1 MAKQIMLVNIHEGE
15 TRIAISENN
24 LLVGLH
30 MQQTDRERR
39 VGNIYRGTIV
49 KINPAFQAAFV
60 DYGVPKNGFLSIS
73 DVNFDLFKPRS
84 GEKGRPKIQSVLR
97 EGQQVM
103 VQVLKEGMGTK
114 GAAMTTFI
122 SLAGRFLVISP
133 HSDRSG
139 VSRKIEDRETR
150 QRLKETMEALAGN
163 DDLGLILRTA
173 GIDRPVGDLK
183 KDLEGLRKQWK
194 GIESRHDNLKRP
206 GILHQEPSAIMRT
219 LRDYFTDDI
228 QEVWVDDAEGFKE
241 ALDYFKSTMPK
252 YQKRLK
258 LYVGD
263 KSLFS
268 AYRMEEQIEALGSS
282 RVPLKSGGSLVIE
295 PTEAL
300 VSVDVNSGRSNQS
313 SDIEDTAL
321 NTNLEAAEE
330 VSRQLR
336 LRNLGGLIVV
346 DFIDMYEA
354 RNRKKVE
361 SALTAFLKNDKART
375 TIGTISQFGMLE
387 LSRQRI
393 DTEFS
398 QGLRIQC
405 PNCGGTGHIPTVTSA
420 ANDVLRKIREL
431 AAGGKISEVVGELPL
446 DVANFLLNH
455 KREALRDLELEF
467 EIQVNL
473 TAEPEMAGGSAIS
486 LEGVTERQPSKALE
500 EEERAEEQSAAAG
513 EESSSRKRRRRRG
526 RGQREDEF
534 ETPRGTP
541 SETPSLQEEDTSGTE
556 SPEDSAKPE
565 PGIAATDSQQEKP
578 QPDAG
583 QGKSRRHPRRDRPAR
598 EEKFPSAAPPQPSQ
612 GNGSGAGMEFRSE
625 HIITN
630 PEAVKKL
637 PPARVRSKPFDE
649 LQAKA
654 APNSVLFDSNT
665 LFAPTGRDASAKTPE
680 EPAVAEGKS
689 SSRGSESKAKKPGA
703 KTAAAKG
710 TGAEKKGRKPSS
722 KAAKPS
728 LRDAAAT
735 KSEKSAKTD
744 DSAPPAKKS
753 AAGSRKAGGRKPS
766 AKGKKPAKSDPEQP
780 AV

>member
-15 TRIAISENN
+15 TRIALSENN

-30 MQQTDRERR
+30 MQQTNRERT

-73 DVNFDLFKPRS
+73 DVNFDLFKPKS
-84 GEKGRPKIQSVLR
+84 GEKGRPKIQSLLR

-114 GAAMTTFI
+114 GAAMTTFV

-133 HSDRSG
+133 NSDRSG
-139 VSRKIEDRETR
+139 VSRKIEDRDTR
-150 QRLKETMEALAGN
+150 QRLKETMEALAAN

-173 GIDRPVGDLK
+173 GIDRPAGELK
-183 KDLEGLRKQWK
+183 RDLEVLRKEWK
-194 GIESRHDNLKRP
+194 GIQSRHEKLKKP

-219 LRDYFTDDI
+219 LRDYFTEDI

-241 ALDYFKSTMPK
+241 ALDYFKSIMPK

-268 AYRMEEQIEALGSS
+268 AYRVEEQIEALGSS

-300 VSVDVNSGRSNQS
+300 VSVDVNSGRSNQA
-313 SDIEDTAL
+313 SDIEETAL
-321 NTNLEAAEE
+321 NTNLEAADE
-330 VSRQLR
+330 VARQLR
-336 LRNLGGLIVV
+336 LRNLGGLVVV

-361 SALTAFLKNDKART
+361 TAISGFLKNDKART

-405 PNCGGTGHIPTVTSA
+405 PNCGGTGHIPTTTSA

-431 AAGGKISEVVGELPL
+431 AAGGKISEVMGDLPL
-446 DVANFLLNH
+446 DVANYLLNH

-467 EIQVNL
+467 EIRVNL
-473 TAEPEMAGGSAIS
+473 NAEPEMPGGSPIS
-486 LEGVTERQPSKALE
+486 LEGVTERLSPEARE
-500 EEERAEEQSAAAG
+500 EEEREEEHSAEAA
-513 EESSSRKRRRRRG
+513 EESSARRPRRRRG
-526 RGQREDEF
+526 RGKREDGS
-534 ETPRGTP
+534 ETPREERG
-541 SETPSLQEEDTSGTE
+541 ETPSTHEVGADAGEAAG
-556 SPEDSAKPE
+556 DSAEPE
-565 PGIAATDSQQEKP
+565 RDIAATD
-578 QPDAG
+578 
-583 QGKSRRHPRRDRPAR
+583 AR
-598 EEKFPSAAPPQPSQ
+598 EEKARRPDAKRPPRRERPARPEKMPSAASTKPSQ
-612 GNGSGAGMEFRSE
+612 DNGSGKHMEFRSE

-637 PPARVRSKPFDE
+637 PPAKVRSKPFDE
-649 LQAKA
+649 LQARM

-665 LFAPTGRDASAKTPE
+665 LFAGGGADASADVVET
-680 EPAVAEGKS
+680 PAVAEGKS
-689 SSRGSESKAKKPGA
+689 SSRDSGARTRKPSA
-703 KTAAAKG
+703 KTASSGGK
-710 TGAEKKGRKPSS
+710 GAEKKGRRPTG
-722 KAAKPS
+722 KAAKQPAG
-728 LRDAAAT
+728 DAAA
-735 KSEKSAKTD
+735 AKTAKAE
-744 DSAPPAKKS
+744 DSTLSAKKS
-753 AAGSRKAGGRKPS
+753 GAGSRKTGARKPS
-766 AKGKKPAKSDPEQP
+766 AKGKKQAKADPEQA

>member
-1 MAKQIMLVNIHEGE
+1 
-15 TRIAISENN
+15 
-24 LLVGLH
+24 
-30 MQQTDRERR
+30 
-39 VGNIYRGTIV
+39 
-49 KINPAFQAAFV
+49 
-60 DYGVPKNGFLSIS
+60 
-73 DVNFDLFKPRS
+73 
-84 GEKGRPKIQSVLR
+84 VLR

-114 GAAMTTFI
+114 GAAMTTFV

-133 HSDRSG
+133 NSDRSG
-139 VSRKIEDRETR
+139 VSRKIEDRDTR
-150 QRLKETMEALAGN
+150 QRLKETMDALAGN

-183 KDLEGLRKQWK
+183 RDLEGLRKEWK
-194 GIESRHDNLKRP
+194 GIQSRHEKLKRP
-206 GILHQEPSAIMRT
+206 GILHQEPSPILRT

-268 AYRMEEQIEALGSS
+268 AYRVEEQIEALGSS

-300 VSVDVNSGRSNQS
+300 VSVDVNSGRSNQA
-313 SDIEDTAL
+313 SDIEETAL

-330 VSRQLR
+330 VARQLR

-346 DFIDMYEA
+346 DFIDMFEA

-361 SALTAFLKNDKART
+361 TAVTGFLKNDKART

-405 PNCGGTGHIPTVTSA
+405 PNCGGTGHIPTINSA
-420 ANDVLRKIREL
+420 VNDVLRKIREL
-431 AAGGKISEVVGELPL
+431 AAGGKISEVIGELPL

-467 EIQVNL
+467 EIRVNL
-473 TAEPEMAGGSAIS
+473 TAEPEMAGGSVIS
-486 LEGVTERQPSKALE
+486 LEGVTERLPPEARE
-500 EEERAEEQSAAAG
+500 EEEREEEYSAEAPG
-513 EESSSRKRRRRRG
+513 ESSARKRRRRRS
-526 RGQREDEF
+526 RGKREDGY
-534 ETPRGTP
+534 ETPREERD
-541 SETPSLQEEDTSGTE
+541 ETPSTQEVDIDAGEGTG
-556 SPEDSAKPE
+556 DSAEPE
-565 PGIAATDSQQEKP
+565 REIAATDAREEKTKR
-578 QPDAG
+578 PDAG
-583 QGKSRRHPRRDRPAR
+583 QETSRRPPRRERPAR
-598 EEKFPSAAPPQPSQ
+598 PEKMPSAEPPKPPQ
-612 GNGSGAGMEFRSE
+612 GNGSGAHMEFRSE

-649 LQAKA
+649 LQATME
-654 APNSVLFDSNT
+654 PNSVLFDSNN
-665 LFAPTGRDASAKTPE
+665 LFAPAGQDASAEVAE

-689 SSRGSESKAKKPGA
+689 SRRGSGSRTGKSGA
-703 KTAAAKG
+703 KTASTG
-710 TGAEKKGRKPSS
+710 GNGAEKKGRRPPR

-728 LRDAAAT
+728 AGDAATEKTVKTVKT
-735 KSEKSAKTD
+735 KKTAKTD
-744 DSAPPAKKS
+744 DSAPPVKKS
-753 AAGSRKAGGRKPS
+753 AAGSRKTGGRKPS
-766 AKGKKPAKSDPEQP
+766 AKGKKPAKADPEQA